1 MLDRFYEIS
10 RKHDY
15 IHPARSDAP
24 IRVRLLNHFRNVET
38 QLLDNTSKVTTT
50 PSAPMFSR
58 DQQRRGK
65 VPTAA
70 RIFQGIG
77 ALPEVFKD
85 FAIKTF
91 LLLYYNQVLGL
102 PALYV
107 SGALFIA
114 LIVDAITDPIVGSYS
129 DRFRSRL
136 GRRHPFM
143 YAAAL
148 PLGLTVYFLF
158 APPDIPA
165 DLPREPLLLAWL
177 LFFVVAARV
186 SMTFFYVPWSA
197 LFAEFSEDYEERSI
211 IVTYRFFFAW
221 MGGISITFAVFSWVF
236 PASAEFPLGQLNPD
250 SYQNLAL
257 VLAVCIPLAVLIT
270 THLTRDQ
277 IPFLMQ
283 PRGEVKRFRFSSV
296 IEDLRDALSNRD
308 FLLLFAAV
316 LTSSVVIGTNQ
327 AFEIYM
333 RTYFWGL
340 DTASLRWLS
349 LSFTGA
355 LIAFLLVAPLQARF
369 DKKYLLVGCSVA
381 LMLQGMLLVGLR
393 FLDVLPPNG
402 SDLLLYLLIGDSIVR
417 ALFATVALVMFI
429 SMVADTLDVQE
440 LETGRR
446 QEGVFNSAI
455 TFSSKATSGIGLL
468 LAGALLDIV
477 IDFPQG
483 AGQQGVDPEVIFR
496 LGVVDGFVV
505 PLANV
510 VWMSLALRCR
520 ITRSEH
526 IEVRRLLTAR
536 RFADNTSS

>member
-1 MLDRFYEIS
+1 
-10 RKHDY
+10 
-15 IHPARSDAP
+15 
-24 IRVRLLNHFRNVET
+24 
-38 QLLDNTSKVTTT
+38 VTAQS
-50 PSAPMFSR
+50 PVPPGAAFSR
-58 DQQRRGK
+58 AQQRQGK
-65 VPTAA
+65 VPFGS
-70 RIFQGIG
+70 RIFQGVG

-102 PALYV
+102 PAFYV
-107 SGALFIA
+107 SAVLFVA
-114 LIVDAITDPIVGSYS
+114 LIVDAVTDPLVGSYS

-143 YAAAL
+143 YASAL
-148 PLGLTVYFLF
+148 PLGLSVYFLF
-158 APPDIPA
+158 VPPEMPSGM
-165 DLPREPLLLAWL
+165 PEETLLLCWL

-197 LFAEFSEDYEERSI
+197 MFAELSDDYEERSA

-221 MGGISITFAVFSWVF
+221 VGGIAMTFAVFSWVF
-236 PASAEFPLGQLNPD
+236 PSTAEYPQGQLNPHG
-250 SYQNLAL
+250 YQNLAL
-257 VLAVCIPLAVLIT
+257 VLAICIPVAVLIT
-270 THLTRDQ
+270 THMTRNQ

-283 PRGEVKRFRFSSV
+283 PGGNPEPFRFADALD
-296 IEDLRDALSNRD
+296 DLRQALSNRD
-308 FLLLFAAV
+308 FRLLFAAV

-340 DTASLRWLS
+340 DTGSLRWLS

-355 LIAFLLVAPLQARF
+355 LIAFMTVTLLQGLF
-369 DKKYLLVGCSVA
+369 DKKHLLVGCSIA
-381 LMLQGMLLVGLR
+381 LIVQGMLLVGLR
-393 FLDVLPPNG
+393 FLDLLPPNG
-402 SDLLLYLLIGDSIVR
+402 SDLLLVLLVLDSIVR
-417 ALFATVALVMFI
+417 AYLGTVAIVMFV

-455 TFSSKATSGIGLL
+455 TFSAKATSGLGLL
-468 LAGALLDIV
+468 FAGALLDTV
-477 IDFPQG
+477 IDFPRG
-483 AGQQGVDPEVIFR
+483 TTEGVAADVVFR

-510 VWMSLALRCR
+510 VWMALALRFR
-520 ITRSEH
+520 ITREQH
-526 IEVRRLLTAR
+526 AQVRRVLADR
-536 RFADNTSS
+536 RAEAAGPPELPETGLRLHR

>member
-1 MLDRFYEIS
+1 MPLSS
-10 RKHDY
+10 RIY
-15 IHPARSDAP
+15 
-24 IRVRLLNHFRNVET
+24 
-38 QLLDNTSKVTTT
+38 
-50 PSAPMFSR
+50 
-58 DQQRRGK
+58 
-65 VPTAA
+65 
-70 RIFQGIG
+70 QGVG

-102 PALYV
+102 PAFYV
-107 SGALFIA
+107 SAALFIA
-114 LIVDAITDPIVGSYS
+114 LIVDAVTDPLLGSFS

-143 YAAAL
+143 YASAL
-148 PLGLTVYFLF
+148 PLGITVYFLF
-158 APPDIPA
+158 APPDLPV
-165 DLPREPLLLAWL
+165 DLPREPLLLCWL
-177 LFFVVAARV
+177 LFFVIAARV

-197 LFAEFSEDYEERSI
+197 MFAEFSDDYEERSA

-221 MGGISITFAVFSWVF
+221 VGGISMTFAVYSWVF
-236 PASAEFPLGQLNPD
+236 PATDAYPLGQLNPD
-250 SYQNLAL
+250 GYQNFAL
-257 VLAVCIPLAVLIT
+257 VLAICIPLAVLIT
-270 THLTRDQ
+270 THMTRNQ

-283 PRGEVKRFRFSSV
+283 PRGKPEPFRFANV
-296 IEDLRDALSNRD
+296 FEDLRQALSNRD
-308 FLLLFAAV
+308 FRLLFAAV

-340 DTASLRWLS
+340 DTGSLRWLS

-355 LIAFLLVAPLQARF
+355 LIAFLTVTSLQRLF

-381 LMLQGMLLVGLR
+381 LMVQGMLLVSLR
-393 FLDVLPPNG
+393 FLDLLPPNG
-402 SDLLLYLLIGDSIVR
+402 SDLLLILLVFDSILR
-417 ALFATVALVMFI
+417 AFLGTVAIVMFI

-468 LAGALLDIV
+468 FAGALLDTV
-477 IDFPQG
+477 IDFPRG
-483 AGQQGVDPEVIFR
+483 TSDGVADDVIIR
-496 LGVVDGFVV
+496 LGIVDGFVV

-510 VWMSLALRCR
+510 IWMSLALRFR
-520 ITRSEH
+520 ITREQH
-526 IEVRRLLTAR
+526 AEVRRELDER
-536 RFADNTSS
+536 RASPAEG